1 MVIKLTKTLEKY
13 QIVEKSIIKTYRKEI
28 WARFIKAVKEYEL
41 IKDGDSI
48 MVCIS
53 GGKDS
58 FLLAKCIEEI
68 KRHGKINFDAIYVCM
83 NPGYSEAN
91 LNLIKNNAKLL
102 NIDLQIFES
111 DIFESVEVMNAK
123 SPCYMLSLIHI

>member
-53 GGKDS
+53 GG
-58 FLLAKCIEEI
+58 
-68 KRHGKINFDAIYVCM
+68 
-83 NPGYSEAN
+83 
-91 LNLIKNNAKLL
+91 
-102 NIDLQIFES
+102 
-111 DIFESVEVMNAK
+111 
-123 SPCYMLSLIHI
+123 